1 MWLGVS
7 ANNHLLRFILIFQKV
22 MENSLK
28 ISDFRSKYPLF
39 FDNSKKLVQKV
50 KNMNDLSDLIN
61 EMRSMERR
69 HNEEDVRLK
78 IRLGSA
84 LLELKSKNMLEF
96 HEVVRKSGLSMLACV
111 EIMQIARMNPPQ
123 ECHWLGFENLLK
135 IADALPKGKN
145 ISVFLKPFETE
156 SPDNATKAVI
166 LNHILKCN
174 GINGVSENAV
184 ALFAK
189 AGVASLLT
197 KANIDRLKLSKNQ
210 TKTLQSIFANQTQNV
225 ALSKKAVLNP
235 RLQQNIEKMNF
246 DIQSILSQDENIEFI
261 DNSGLIDLIC
271 SLQMLCDKVDGE
283 NDGDYKLGNE
293 INKKEFEEFVDNLI
307 KEQK

>member
-1 MWLGVS
+1 M
-7 ANNHLLRFILIFQKV
+7 
-22 MENSLK
+22 
-28 ISDFRSKYPLF
+28 
-39 FDNSKKLVQKV
+39 
-50 KNMNDLSDLIN
+50 LSDA
-61 EMRSMERR
+61 MRSMERR
-69 HNEEDVRLK
+69 HNVEDVRLK
-78 IRLGSA
+78 IRLGSV

-96 HEVVRKSGLSMLACV
+96 LSAVRKSGLSMLDCA
-111 EIMQIARMNPPQ
+111 EIMQMASMNPPQ

-156 SPDNATKAVI
+156 SPDDATKAVI
-166 LNHILKCN
+166 LNHALKCN
-174 GINGVSENAV
+174 GINGISDNAV

-197 KANIDRLKLSKNQ
+197 KASIDRLKLSKNQ

-235 RLQQNIEKMNF
+235 RLQQNIEKLNY
-246 DIQSILSQDENIEFI
+246 DIQGILSKDVNTEFI

-283 NDGDYKLGNE
+283 NNGDYKLGNE
-293 INKKEFEEFVDNLI
+293 INKNEFEEFVDILI
-307 KEQK
+307 RELK

>member
-1 MWLGVS
+1 
-7 ANNHLLRFILIFQKV
+7 
-22 MENSLK
+22 MENL
-28 ISDFRSKYPLF
+28 
-39 FDNSKKLVQKV
+39 
-50 KNMNDLSDLIN
+50 NDLSVLSN
-61 EMRSMERR
+61 TMRSMERR
-69 HNEEDVRLK
+69 HNVEDVRLK
-78 IRLGSA
+78 IRLGS
-84 LLELKSKNMLEF
+84 LLLDLKSKNLVEF
-96 HEVVRKSGLSMLACV
+96 LSAVRKSGLSMPTCV
-111 EIMQIARMNPPQ
+111 AVMQMASMNPPQ

-156 SPDNATKAVI
+156 SPDDATKAVI

-197 KANIDRLKLSKNQ
+197 KANVDRLKLSKNQ

-225 ALSKKAVLNP
+225 ALSKKDVLNP
-235 RLQQNIEKMNF
+235 RLQQNIEKMNC
-246 DIQSILSQDENIEFI
+246 DIQSILSQDGNTEFI

-271 SLQMLCDKVDGE
+271 SLEMLYDKVDGE
-283 NDGDYKLGNE
+283 NNGDYKLGNE
-293 INKKEFEEFVDNLI
+293 INKKEFEELMDSII

>member
-1 MWLGVS
+1 
-7 ANNHLLRFILIFQKV
+7 
-22 MENSLK
+22 MENL
-28 ISDFRSKYPLF
+28 
-39 FDNSKKLVQKV
+39 
-50 KNMNDLSDLIN
+50 NDLSVLSN
-61 EMRSMERR
+61 TMRSMERR

-135 IADALPKGKN
+135 IADALSKGKN
-145 ISVFLKPFETE
+145 IASFLKRFETE
-156 SPDNATKAVI
+156 SPDDATKAVI

-197 KANIDRLKLSKNQ
+197 KDVIDRLKLSKNQ

-225 ALSKKAVLNP
+225 DLSKKAVLNP
-235 RLQQNIEKMNF
+235 RLQQNIEKMNC
-246 DIQSILSQDENIEFI
+246 DIQSILSQDENTEFV

-271 SLQMLCDKVDGE
+271 SLEMLYDKVDGE
-283 NDGDYKLGNE
+283 NNGDYKLGNE
-293 INKKEFEEFVDNLI
+293 INKKEFEELMDFII